1 MIGSEASLIPENVAL
16 MIFPLTVQCLRK
28 EDWTRPSDMET
39 NNIDQF
45 RWMGRSLILEYVNY
59 LNM

>member
-45 RWMGRSLILEYVNY
+45 R
-59 LNM
+59 